1 MTENRN
7 ILEEKIFKIIWY
19 MNNKNLEFVLKKNI
33 NFFWNWELIQLLDFL
48 ESWKIEILYKFIDNK
63 YKEYLQIIQ
72 EIKQYKIK
80 KEINKK
86 IEIEKQEE
94 EFELIEIELLLN

>member
-1 MTENRN
+1 MIDNRN
-7 ILEEKIFKIIWY
+7 ILENKIFKIIWY
-19 MNNKNLEFVLKKNI
+19 MSNRNLEFILKKNI
-33 NFFWNWELIQLLDFL
+33 KLFSNWELIQLLDFL

-63 YKEYLQIIQ
+63 YKEYLSIIQ

-80 KEINKK
+80 KEIDKK

-94 EFELIEIELLLN
+94 KFELIEIELLLN

>member
-1 MTENRN
+1 
-7 ILEEKIFKIIWY
+7 

-33 NFFWNWELIQLLDFL
+33 NFFSNWELRELLDFL
-48 ESWKIEILYKFIDNK
+48 ESWEIEILYKFIDNK
-63 YKEYLQIIQ
+63 YKEYLSIIQ

-80 KEINKK
+80 KEVNKK

>member
-1 MTENRN
+1 
-7 ILEEKIFKIIWY
+7 
-19 MNNKNLEFVLKKNI
+19 MNNKNLEFILKKNI
-33 NFFWNWELIQLLDFL
+33 KLFSNWELIQLLDFL

-63 YKEYLQIIQ
+63 YREYLSIIQ

-80 KEINKK
+80 KEIDKK

-94 EFELIEIELLLN
+94 QFELIEIELLLN

>member
-1 MTENRN
+1 MIENRN

-33 NFFWNWELIQLLDFL
+33 NFFSNWELRELLDFL
-48 ESWKIEILYKFIDNK
+48 ENWEIEILYKFIDNK
-63 YKEYLQIIQ
+63 YKEYLSIIQ

>member
-1 MTENRN
+1 MIDNRN
-7 ILEEKIFKIIWY
+7 ILENKIFKIIWY
-19 MNNKNLEFVLKKNI
+19 MNNKNLEFILKKNI
-33 NFFWNWELIQLLDFL
+33 KLFSNWELIQLLDFL

-63 YKEYLQIIQ
+63 YREYLSIIQ

-80 KEINKK
+80 KEIDKK

-94 EFELIEIELLLN
+94 QFELIEIELLLN